1 MNNDKKMKEILKTSK
16 YAIDTFN
23 KKVSVIAQKY
33 NINVGEATALLF
45 FYDNPNYLNAKDF
58 VCKENISKAY
68 VSKIINSLL
77 EKKLIN
83 ITENADKR
91 FQNIELNEKSIN
103 IIKIL
108 IDEREKFSS
117 NILKN
122 IDDKKLNIFFEV
134 LEKVDKN
141 IMEIEKGK

>member
-122 IDDKKLNIFFEV
+122 IDDKKLNIFFEI